1 MLMLMATH
9 ARLPRVPDLMT
20 EESIANARA
29 AMLAEREAIEQ
40 RSGVRIAEDGRIV
53 RDTKKA

>member
-20 EESIANARA
+20 EESIAGAYV
-29 AMLAEREAIEQ
+29 AMLAERAAIEQ
-40 RSGVRIAEDGRIV
+40 RTGVRIAEDGRIT
-53 RDTKKA
+53 REKKTA